1 MTKTQVLKVLTRQ
14 KTDETKQNQKYNE
27 RGWAN
32 SKIETY
38 GLEVLSQNKKLIVTA
53 KDQVILSSGAV
64 STPHILQVS
73 GIGSKDLINKINVE
87 HVHELPGVGEN
98 LQDHLQIRTVY
109 KVSNCKTVNT
119 MYRNIFSRMNDGIR
133 IFIF

>member
-1 MTKTQVLKVLTRQ
+1 M
-14 KTDETKQNQKYNE
+14 
-27 RGWAN
+27 
-32 SKIETY
+32 
-38 GLEVLSQNKKLIVTA
+38 TA

-119 MYRNIFSRMNDGIR
+119 MYKKYIFKNDDGIR